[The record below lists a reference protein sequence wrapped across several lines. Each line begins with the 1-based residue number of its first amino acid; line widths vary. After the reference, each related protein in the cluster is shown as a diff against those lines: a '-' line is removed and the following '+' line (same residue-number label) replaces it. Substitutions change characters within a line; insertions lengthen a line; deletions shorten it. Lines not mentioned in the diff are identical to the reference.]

1 MASHVRQTKKQ
12 RKGNALVLV
21 GALMVASLLVGVLFG
36 RFVLGG
42 EGGSVAL
49 LGGRSTIAERDL
61 DSAMASYTLDGKTET
76 VTVRDALAHDGA
88 LESARLEDG
97 TYRMPAVESALAV
110 ARGRILAAEATRRG
124 LVADEAAV
132 AAYAQEAFGT
142 SDLATIAAQFDMDE
156 ESAVALMQE
165 AALMGLL
172 RDTMIVVDGGVEPA
186 LPPEPEAGEEASLV
200 QKYADYVIGLAGA
213 EWDAQTGT
221 WTSPDGP
228 FASALADYGVTAGGA
243 TYEAAMQA
251 YYVAYD
257 AYVASQGNAA
267 AAWTDYVNELLGEA
281 SFSVSTLGI

>member
-156 ESAVALMQE
+156 ESAAALMQE

-221 WTSPDGP
+221 WASPDGP